1 MDISEISAQA
11 VDPGIVASLW
21 KASLPSEAEIRR
33 ARRQLHAKAF
43 AIAALTIG
51 SYWGLVVADLAVPW
65 RFACAVGLVVG
76 LIATATGVMHD
87 ANHGSFSTRPWLNKL
102 VAYTADALGSS
113 SWLWRFKHNTL
124 HHGNTNVSGADS
136 DISQAPF
143 ARLTASQRWR
153 PWHRHQHV
161 YLWFLYGF
169 MTLKNVL
176 FGDLS
181 NLTRNAIGEQQLR
194 QQRRVGVVV
203 KLVAGKVGHV
213 GWAVV
218 LPILLNPWWKVL
230 LFYLACSWVV
240 GVVLAVVFQ
249 LAHCV
254 DVAEFPEVDAP
265 RRGLDF
271 ASHQLRTT
279 VDVRSSMPVL
289 GHMFRWVVGGL
300 DHQLEHHLAPRLPH
314 TIYPLL
320 ARRFRSACDARGLRY
335 LVHGSVC
342 SALASHARLLKSLA
356 TPPSRMAMAAPAR

>member
-1 MDISEISAQA
+1 MNITGTNATIDAEAA
-11 VDPGIVASLW
+11 ASVW
-21 KASLPSEAEIRR
+21 RASLPTAAEIRS
-33 ARRQLHAKAF
+33 ARRRLHLKGL
-43 AIAALTIG
+43 AIALVTVS
-51 SYWGLVVADLAVPW
+51 SYWGVVIADLPVPW
-65 RFACAVGLVVG
+65 RFGCALGLVFG

-87 ANHGSFSTRPWLNKL
+87 ANHGSFSDRRWVNRL

-143 ARLTASQRWR
+143 ARLTASQTWR
-153 PWHRHQHV
+153 PWHRHQHI

-176 FGDLS
+176 VGDLS
-181 NLTRNAIGEQQLR
+181 NLARNGIGAQPLR
-194 QQRRVGVVV
+194 QRRRAAVMNKVITG
-203 KLVAGKVGHV
+203 KLAHV
-213 GWAVV
+213 GWAVI
-218 LPILLNPWWKVL
+218 LPMALNPWWKVL
-230 LFYLACSWVV
+230 LFYVCCSWAV

-254 DVAEFPEVDAP
+254 DVAEFPTGEAP
-265 RRGLDF
+265 RRGSDF
-271 ASHQLRTT
+271 VAHQMLTT
-279 VDVRSSMPVL
+279 VDVRSSMPVV
-289 GHMFRWVVGGL
+289 GHIFRWVVGGL

-320 ARRFRSACDARGLRY
+320 ARRFRAACDASGLRY
-335 LVHGSVC
+335 RLHDSVC

-356 TPPSRMAMAAPAR
+356 SAPSRVVLEGPGW